1 MGHIGFTI
9 TNIICLHSLEKVNL
23 EKVKVMESDFIKETE
38 KFLKECG
45 RTAYDVAKEAGINP
59 VLLNSYMSDRIAN
72 KSKVENM
79 RLKIF
84 VRLWPI
90 VEKWKQEKEKND
102 GIKH

>member
-1 MGHIGFTI
+1 MGHIGFAI
-9 TNIICLHSLEKVNL
+9 TNIICLRSLEKVNL

-84 VRLWPI
+84 VKLWPI
-90 VEKWKQEKEKND
+90 VEEWKKARGEE
-102 GIKH
+102 

>member
-1 MGHIGFTI
+1 
-9 TNIICLHSLEKVNL
+9 
-23 EKVKVMESDFIKETE
+23 METDFIKEIE
-38 KFLKECG
+38 RFLKECG

-84 VRLWPI
+84 VKLWPI
-90 VEKWKQEKEKND
+90 VEKWKQEQDEVQSGSNNA
-102 GIKH
+102 